1 MANPLDLVLRLT
13 ANTAGF
19 NSPMDAARS
28 AATALAGALAA
39 IGLGLSAK
47 EFIDIADAT
56 QQMASRLKN
65 ATDSTAEYNEVQAR
79 LLNLANSTYRPLA
92 EAQEVYLSTAATMKS
107 LGYSTEQILAVTE
120 SLSLSFTHNATRA
133 DQAQAAQDALSK
145 AMAKGAV
152 DADAWA
158 SIITGAD
165 NVVKDLALSTGRTES
180 EVRSLGANGK
190 ISINELTN
198 ALIQSRDR
206 NQELAD
212 AMSTSTADGIQ
223 YLKNNVTALIGSL
236 NEQYDITGKLS
247 SVLVTMGDNLDWLS
261 MLFDDAIQ
269 AVEAW
274 SASFDGIDS
283 STIDA
288 LKNSL
293 SAAYD
298 LVKDLISTAFEL
310 GSTIFEVFT
319 SAFDVIGIMAGGVDD
334 AGNSM
339 NGLTLVI
346 NTLNAALGFVS
357 DGVQVIK
364 IGINLLTGVFF
375 EFGASV
381 SRVLAT
387 FTFGDVSRDLKA
399 AAEMLSA
406 NAKKN
411 FAEADQIAMD
421 FESKGLARIKQAQM
435 SKAEINAQELADAK
449 AKYDAI
455 DKQDDASAQTK
466 TKAAQAWA
474 AAAIKA
480 NDGVLSEQL
489 KNDLAAK
496 GFGVTVDDAGNV
508 AVSALKT
515 VEVAAGNTG
524 EALKRNAE
532 EAAKVLKIDLYEAIN
547 GISESFNNS
556 SKSLDTF
563 IQGMDQ
569 LGITGQ
575 RAGEVTYRAWLE
587 WLKTAKSQEEVTVA
601 TFKLQEFGEK
611 GQLSTQQVE
620 MGMQAIR
627 QVVQKLPADLDPVEQ
642 AFERLGIK
650 TKEQLKLAAQ
660 SALADFATIAASGQG
675 TAEDVR
681 KAYERTMQAAI
692 ASGDAAVIGQAKAKA
707 SAAGLTVAID
717 ETGKVTTKTYAEIVS
732 GSDKTA
738 KSVDRISNSF
748 DRAGQAGVSAA
759 RATAAAWDNTVTSLT
774 RAAEK
779 LDAMTKASGGTTG
792 KDFLEGD
799 KDTRF
804 SGNSFNLPAYSQ
816 DQIAQK
822 LMSELGYDKQKANLK
837 AKDIFNDQSWSRGG
851 ASITNGQLGI
861 SSFGEMS
868 NGNYVDM
875 LVNKL
880 AGISSGTTG
889 QPAKTVRYDLNMG
902 NQQATLYG
910 EQGSEAQTDAFLR
923 QLETL
928 KKGM

>member
-13 ANTAGF
+13 ANTTGF

-165 NVVKDLALSTGRTES
+165 NVVKDLALSTGRSES

-247 SVLVTMGDNLDWLS
+247 GVLVTMGDNLDWLS
-261 MLFDDAIQ
+261 MLFDDAME

-283 STIDA
+283 GTIDA

-310 GSTIFEVFT
+310 GSTVFEVFT
-319 SAFDVIGIMAGGVDD
+319 SAFDVIGIFAGGVDE

-364 IGINLLTGVFF
+364 IGINLLTGVFY

-496 GFGVTVDDAGNV
+496 GFGVSVDDAGKV
-508 AVSALKT
+508 AVAALKT

-524 EALKRNAE
+524 AALKRNAE
-532 EAAKVLKIDLYEAIN
+532 EAAKALGLDLAQSATGVSGKFTELKSNVDKVADGLGEMGYEGEQA
-547 GISESFNNS
+547 
-556 SKSLDTF
+556 SKVIYDAL
-563 IQGMDQ
+563 
-569 LGITGQ
+569 
-575 RAGEVTYRAWLE
+575 AGLLSKA
-587 WLKTAKSQEEVTVA
+587 KTKEEVDIA
-601 TFKLQEFGEK
+601 KQAFIEFGDK
-611 GQLSTQQVE
+611 GQLSTTQVE
-620 MGMQAIR
+620 LGLGAVSQAL
-627 QVVQKLPADLDPVEQ
+627 QKLPNELNPVEQ
-642 AFERLGIK
+642 AFDRLGIK

-660 SALADFATIAASGQG
+660 SALSDFATISASGQA
-675 TAEDVR
+675 TAEDLR
-681 KAYERTMQAAI
+681 KAYERSIQVAV
-692 ASGDAAVIGQAKAKA
+692 ASGDAALIAQAKGMAA
-707 SAAGLTVAID
+707 QAGLRVSID
-717 ETGKVTTKTYAEIVS
+717 ETGKVTTKTNAEVLNGSEKVERSYNRVGNAARGAANSTSDAAAQAVNSLDQWSKKIDEITRKQGGS
-732 GSDKTA
+732 TGSD
-738 KSVDRISNSF
+738 
-748 DRAGQAGVSAA
+748 
-759 RATAAAWDNTVTSLT
+759 
-774 RAAEK
+774 
-779 LDAMTKASGGTTG
+779 
-792 KDFLEGD
+792 FLNGD

-837 AKDIFNDQSWSRGG
+837 AKDIFNDQTWARGG
-851 ASITNGQLGI
+851 ASISNGQLGI

-880 AGISSGTTG
+880 AGISNGTTG
-889 QPAKTVRYDLNMG
+889 QPPKTVRYDLNMG

-928 KKGM
+928 KKGMQ

>member
-13 ANTAGF
+13 ANTTGF

-165 NVVKDLALSTGRTES
+165 NVVKDLALSTGRSES

-198 ALIQSRDR
+198 ALIQSKDR

-247 SVLVTMGDNLDWLS
+247 GVLVTMGDNLDWLS
-261 MLFDDAIQ
+261 MLFDDAMA

-310 GSTIFEVFT
+310 GSTVFEVFT
-319 SAFDVIGIMAGGVDD
+319 SAFDVIGIMAGGVDE

-364 IGINLLTGVFF
+364 IGINLLTGVFY

-496 GFGVTVDDAGNV
+496 GFAVSVDDAGKV
-508 AVSALKT
+508 AVAALKT

-524 EALKRNAE
+524 AALKRNAE
-532 EAAKVLKIDLYEAIN
+532 EAAKALGLDLAQSATGVSGKFTELKSNVDKVADGLGEMGYEGVQASKVLYDALA
-547 GISESFNNS
+547 GLL
-556 SKSLDTF
+556 SK
-563 IQGMDQ
+563 
-569 LGITGQ
+569 
-575 RAGEVTYRAWLE
+575 A
-587 WLKTAKSQEEVTVA
+587 KTKEEVDIAKQAFVD
-601 TFKLQEFGEK
+601 FGDK
-611 GQLSTQQVE
+611 GQLSAQQVE
-620 MGMQAIR
+620 LGLNAVS
-627 QVVQKLPADLDPVEQ
+627 QVLRKMPADLDPVEQ

-692 ASGDAAVIGQAKAKA
+692 ASGDAAVIGQAKASA
-707 SAAGLTVAID
+707 AAAGLTVKID
-717 ETGKVTTKTYAEIVS
+717 ETGKVSTKTYAEVLN
-732 GSDKTA
+732 GSEKVER
-738 KSVDRISNSF
+738 SYNRVGN
-748 DRAGQAGVSAA
+748 AA
-759 RATAAAWDNTVTSLT
+759 RGAANATSDAAAQAVNSLDQWSKKIDEIT
-774 RAAEK
+774 RK
-779 LDAMTKASGGTTG
+779 QGGTTG
-792 KDFLEGD
+792 SDFLKGD

-837 AKDIFNDQSWSRGG
+837 ARDIFNDQTWARGG
-851 ASITNGQLGI
+851 ASISNGQLGI

-880 AGISSGTTG
+880 AGISNGTTG
-889 QPAKTVRYDLNMG
+889 QAPKTVRYDLNMG
-902 NQQATLYG
+902 NQQTTLYG

-928 KKGM
+928 KKGMR

>member
-1 MANPLDLVLRLT
+1 MANPLDIILNLR
-13 ANTAGF
+13 ANTTGF
-19 NSPMDAARS
+19 NSGMDAAKS

-79 LLNLANSTYRPLA
+79 LLKLANSTYRPLA
-92 EAQEVYLSTAATMKS
+92 EAQEVYLSTASTMKS
-107 LGYSTEQILAVTE
+107 LGYSTEQILSVTE

-165 NVVKDLALSTGRTES
+165 NVVGDLARSTGRTES

-198 ALIQSRDR
+198 ALIQSKDR
-206 NQELAD
+206 NQELAN

-247 SVLVTMGDNLDWLS
+247 GVLVTMGDNLDWLS
-261 MLFDDAIQ
+261 MLFDDAMA

-310 GSTIFEVFT
+310 GSTVFEVFT
-319 SAFDVIGIMAGGVDD
+319 SAFDVIGIFAGGVDE

-364 IGINLLTGVFF
+364 IGINLLTGVFY

-387 FTFGDVSRDLKA
+387 FTFGDVSRNLKA

-435 SKAEINAQELADAK
+435 SKAEINAQELSDAK
-449 AKYDAI
+449 AKYDEI
-455 DKQDDASAQTK
+455 NKQDDASAQTK

-508 AVSALKT
+508 AVAALKK
-515 VEVAAGNTG
+515 VEDAAANVGPT
-524 EALKRNAE
+524 LKRNAE

-611 GQLSTQQVE
+611 GQISTKQVE

-660 SALADFATIAASGQG
+660 SALADFSTIAASGQG

-717 ETGKVTTKTYAEIVS
+717 ETGKVSTKTYAEVLN
-732 GSDKTA
+732 GSEKVER
-738 KSVDRISNSF
+738 SYNRVGN
-748 DRAGQAGVSAA
+748 AA
-759 RATAAAWDNTVTSLT
+759 RGAANSTSDAAAQAVNSLDQWSKKIDEIT
-774 RAAEK
+774 RK
-779 LDAMTKASGGTTG
+779 QGGTTG
-792 KDFLEGD
+792 SEFLKGD

-837 AKDIFNDQSWSRGG
+837 AKDIFNDQTWARGG
-851 ASITNGQLGI
+851 ASISNGQLGI

-880 AGISSGTTG
+880 AGISNGTTG
-889 QPAKTVRYDLNMG
+889 QAPKTVRYDLNMG

-928 KKGM
+928 KKGMR